1 MLRRIGTKFAIGLLR
16 FLAILPYGLVARFG
30 DGLGWLLYQV
40 PSRRRRI
47 VHTNLSLCFPQW
59 SDEKR
64 AQIAQQHFRHAI
76 RSYVERSVQ
85 WFGSQSKLEKL
96 VQVDSAV
103 DLTDPDL
110 PPTLFLGL
118 HFVGI
123 EAGSIFLNHALGRR
137 CGSLYQPMSNPELEA
152 VYSTLTANVEKGLST
167 KLTQWS
173 DDWTASFQKDG
184 FATMACPGW
193 MLGVVSGNAEG
204 VEGWDFA
211 NVFPGGGGNWGGSFL
226 TVPKQSEHPDEAKE
240 FAAWITAPEQQVKA
254 FQAIGA
260 FPSQVDALDDPAVV
274 DMTNEFFN
282 NAPVGQIL
290 GDRAAAITVQPYK
303 GPKYSDIL
311 QAFQAALVRVDDGS
325 NTPEQSWETFL
336 SDVEQL

>member
-1 MLRRIGTKFAIGLLR
+1 MLRHIGTKFAIGLLK

-30 DGLGWLLYQV
+30 DGLGWLLYQI

-64 AQIAQQHFRHAI
+64 ARIAQQHFRHAI

-152 VYSTLTANVEKGLST
+152 VAKAARGRFGADMASRADSARVVLRWLRDRKPVMLGADMDYGLRNSTFVPFFGVPACTLTAVGRFAKVGHAQVVPFIGEVLPNYKGYRLKVFEPWQDYPSG
-167 KLTQWS
+167 
-173 DDWTASFQKDG
+173 DDDIDARR
-184 FATMACPGW
+184 M
-193 MLGVVSGNAEG
+193 NA
-204 VEGWDFA
+204 
-211 NVFPGGGGNWGGSFL
+211 FL
-226 TVPKQSEHPDEAKE
+226 EEQIPRM
-240 FAAWITAPEQQVKA
+240 PEQYYWVHKR
-254 FQAIGA
+254 FKTRPPGM
-260 FPSQVDALDDPAVV
+260 PSV
-274 DMTNEFFN
+274 
-282 NAPVGQIL
+282 
-290 GDRAAAITVQPYK
+290 Y
-303 GPKYSDIL
+303 
-311 QAFQAALVRVDDGS
+311 
-325 NTPEQSWETFL
+325 
-336 SDVEQL
+336 